1 MSELRVGDLLLRDD
15 CDIGVV
21 CGDTTYHYKIY
32 WVWNY
37 NLEDSPTTGFVT
49 VPKSLV
55 TPRLMHFVEVIRA

>member
-1 MSELRVGDLLLRDD
+1 VSELRVGDLLLRDN

-37 NLEDSPTTGFVT
+37 NLEDKPTVGFVH
-49 VPKSLV
+49 VPKSML
-55 TPRLMHFVEVIRA
+55 TPRFMYYVEVIRT